1 MSKPKKEVTHKYPGE
16 VYIAT
21 SDFGL
26 EFEDGTPGII
36 NKGECLTILEV
47 SKNRNKVKL
56 EKIGWTGSRSAVF
69 RFMKKY
75 EPHQYTIEE
84 YLNMK
89 NELNKE

>member
-1 MSKPKKEVTHKYPGE
+1 MSKSSNGITHKYPGE

-36 NKGECLTILEV
+36 NTGECLTILEV
-47 SKNRNKVKL
+47 SENRNKVKL

>member
-36 NKGECLTILEV
+36 NTGECLKILEV
-47 SKNRNKVKL
+47 SKSKNKVKL
-56 EKIGWTGSRSAVF
+56 EKIGWIGSRSAVF

-75 EPHQYTIEE
+75 EPHQYTVEE

-89 NELNKE
+89 EGIQR